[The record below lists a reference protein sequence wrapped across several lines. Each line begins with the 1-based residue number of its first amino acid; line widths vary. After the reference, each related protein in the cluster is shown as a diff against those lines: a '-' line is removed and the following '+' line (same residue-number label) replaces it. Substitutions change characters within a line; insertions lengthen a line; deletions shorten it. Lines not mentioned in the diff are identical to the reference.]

1 MSSFDA
7 PAEVAGNQIARRFTL
22 SVDGQKESV
31 VPVSGEAEFVTRID
45 TEGEASYSFSIKSDL
60 STVTEGSPEWQV
72 KFYLDD
78 VLKWD
83 SLTNLPSEFKA
94 KLVPGK
100 HFATV
105 HATVASG
112 ASFGEST
119 QISFT
124 VSSGGITDSEFFKVS
139 VRPSILAVKTAIGQE
154 REVADSIGAKAKT
167 GKLGIYSI
175 LIPSTIRGYVF
186 LEAMNTD
193 KIENAVR
200 TVRKTHG
207 LVKGETSLEEVSHF
221 LTPKPT
227 VSGIVEGDI
236 VELVSGP
243 FRGEKA
249 RVQRIDHSKEE
260 ITVELFEAVVPI
272 PVTVRGDHVRVI
284 EKDR

>member
-1 MSSFDA
+1 MSFDIS
-7 PAEVAGNQIARRFTL
+7 AEAAGNQNSRRFGL
-22 SVDGQKESV
+22 NVDGQKESV
-31 VPVSGEAEFVTRID
+31 VPVSGEAEFITHID
-45 TEGEASYSFSIKSDL
+45 TEVEGRYSFSVKSEL
-60 STVTEGSPEWQV
+60 FSEAEGAPEWQV
-72 KFYLDD
+72 KFYLDG

-83 SLTNLPSEFKA
+83 SLTNLPSEFEA
-94 KLVPGK
+94 KLPAGK

-105 HATVASG
+105 HASVASG
-112 ASFGEST
+112 ASFGEYT

-124 VSSGGITDSEFFKVS
+124 VSSGGITDSESFRVS

-207 LVKGETSLEEVSHF
+207 LVKGETSLEEVTHF

-236 VELVSGP
+236 VELISGP
-243 FRGEKA
+243 FKGEKA

>member
-1 MSSFDA
+1 MSFDVS
-7 PAEVAGNQIARRFTL
+7 AETVGSKGSRKFTL
-22 SVDGQKESV
+22 SVDGPKESV
-31 VPVSGEAEFVTRID
+31 VPVSGETEFITHID
-45 TEGEASYSFSIKSDL
+45 TEGESRYNLSIKSEL
-60 STVTEGSPEWQV
+60 FSQVEGSPEWQV
-72 KFYLDD
+72 RLYLDG

-83 SLTNLPSEFKA
+83 SLTNLPSEFEA
-94 KLVPGK
+94 KLDAGK

-105 HATVASG
+105 HASAASG
-112 ASFGEST
+112 ASFGEYT
-119 QISFT
+119 QISLT
-124 VSSGGITDSEFFKVS
+124 VSSGGITGSEVFKIY

-200 TVRKTHG
+200 TIRKTHG

-236 VELVSGP
+236 VELISGP
-243 FRGEKA
+243 FKGEKA

-284 EKDR
+284 EKEN